1 MEAPNAAP
9 GVRGG
14 CCKMAR
20 KKQQDRGSPPADGR
34 AGDATAPAVAGVI
47 RDSAPRNRQ
56 ATTLAVA
63 GLMRSGIG
71 AARVALP
78 GKPVRIL
85 SLLAAALMS
94 QAAPAHDPRPEILAP
109 GWGILS
115 YEAPAPGTYRL
126 PPIMRAADGRVL
138 REDATPAHLFD
149 LMGDRLVLLSFVYTR
164 CTDVNGCPLAKAV
177 FHLLRARLK
186 QHPDLAGATRLIS
199 LSFDPGNDT
208 PEAMR
213 AYRPKIE
220 DDRVEWRFL
229 TTRDRADL
237 QPILD
242 GYGQYTLREYDE
254 HGVYTGEIAHLLRV
268 FLIDRERR
276 VRNIYSTGFLH
287 PDVLM
292 NDLETLLLES
302 SSG

>member
-1 MEAPNAAP
+1 MKPIHPIN
-9 GVRGG
+9 
-14 CCKMAR
+14 
-20 KKQQDRGSPPADGR
+20 
-34 AGDATAPAVAGVI
+34 
-47 RDSAPRNRQ
+47 
-56 ATTLAVA
+56 
-63 GLMRSGIG
+63 
-71 AARVALP
+71 
-78 GKPVRIL
+78 PVRAFT
-85 SLLAAALMS
+85 LLAAAVVS
-94 QAAPAHDPRPEILAP
+94 QSVPAHDPRPEILAP
-109 GWGILS
+109 GWGILN
-115 YEAPAPGTYRL
+115 YEAPAPGTYQL
-126 PPIMRAADGRVL
+126 PPIMRAVDGRVL

-177 FHLLRARLK
+177 FHLVRARLK
-186 QHPDLAGATRLIS
+186 EHPELAETTRLLS
-199 LSFDPGNDT
+199 VSFDPDNDT

-213 AYRPKIE
+213 AYRPQSG
-220 DDRVEWRFL
+220 DDSVEWMFL

-254 HGVYTGEIAHLLRV
+254 NGVYTGEFAHLLRV

-287 PDVLM
+287 PDILM

-302 SSG
+302 PAG

>member
-1 MEAPNAAP
+1 
-9 GVRGG
+9 
-14 CCKMAR
+14 
-20 KKQQDRGSPPADGR
+20 
-34 AGDATAPAVAGVI
+34 
-47 RDSAPRNRQ
+47 
-56 ATTLAVA
+56 
-63 GLMRSGIG
+63 MRSGIG
-71 AARVALP
+71 AARPTLP
-78 GKPVRIL
+78 GKPARIL
-85 SLLAAALMS
+85 PLLAAALVS
-94 QAAPAHDPRPEILAP
+94 QAVPAHDPRPEILAP
-109 GWGILS
+109 GWGVLS

-126 PPIMRAADGRVL
+126 PPIMPAADGRVL

-149 LMGDRLVLLSFVYTR
+149 LMGDRFVLLSFVYTR

-177 FHLLRARLK
+177 FHLVRARLK
-186 QHPDLAGATRLIS
+186 EHPDLAGATRLVS
-199 LSFDPGNDT
+199 LSFDPDNDT

-213 AYRPKIE
+213 AYRPKVE

-254 HGVYTGEIAHLLRV
+254 HGAYTGEFAHLLRV

-287 PDVLM
+287 PDILV
-292 NDLETLLLES
+292 NDLETLLRES
-302 SSG
+302 PSG

>member
-1 MEAPNAAP
+1 
-9 GVRGG
+9 
-14 CCKMAR
+14 
-20 KKQQDRGSPPADGR
+20 
-34 AGDATAPAVAGVI
+34 
-47 RDSAPRNRQ
+47 
-56 ATTLAVA
+56 
-63 GLMRSGIG
+63 MRSGIG
-71 AARVALP
+71 AARPALP
-78 GKPVRIL
+78 GMPVRIL
-85 SLLAAALMS
+85 PLLVAALVS
-94 QAAPAHDPRPEILAP
+94 QAVPAHDPRPEILAP

-126 PPIMRAADGRVL
+126 PPIMPAADGRVL

-177 FHLLRARLK
+177 FHLVRARLK
-186 QHPDLAGATRLIS
+186 ERPDLAGATRLVS
-199 LSFDPGNDT
+199 LSFDPDNDT

-213 AYRPKIE
+213 AYRPKVE

-237 QPILD
+237 QPILN

-254 HGVYTGEIAHLLRV
+254 HGAYTGEFAHLLRV

-287 PDVLM
+287 PDILV

-302 SSG
+302 PSG

>member
-1 MEAPNAAP
+1 MI
-9 GVRGG
+9 RGG
-14 CCKMAR
+14 GGKMVRMA
-20 KKQQDRGSPPADGR
+20 QDRGFPPVDGR
-34 AGDATAPAVAGVI
+34 AGGATALAVAAPVCGSGRGA
-47 RDSAPRNRQ
+47 RDSASRNRQ
-56 ATTLAVA
+56 ATASAVA
-63 GLMRSGIG
+63 APMRPGIG
-71 AARVALP
+71 AARPAFP
-78 GKPVRIL
+78 GKPIRIL
-85 SLLAAALMS
+85 PLLAAALVS
-94 QAAPAHDPRPEILAP
+94 QAASAHDPRPEILAP

-126 PPIMRAADGRVL
+126 PPIMPAADGRVL

-177 FHLLRARLK
+177 FHLVRARLK
-186 QHPDLAGATRLIS
+186 EHPDLAGATRLVS
-199 LSFDPGNDT
+199 LSFDPDNDT

-213 AYRPKIE
+213 AYRPKVE

-229 TTRDRADL
+229 TTRDRTDL

-254 HGVYTGEIAHLLRV
+254 HGAYTGEFAHLLRV

-287 PDVLM
+287 PDILV

-302 SSG
+302 PSG

>member
-1 MEAPNAAP
+1 
-9 GVRGG
+9 
-14 CCKMAR
+14 
-20 KKQQDRGSPPADGR
+20 
-34 AGDATAPAVAGVI
+34 
-47 RDSAPRNRQ
+47 
-56 ATTLAVA
+56 
-63 GLMRSGIG
+63 MRSGIG
-71 AARVALP
+71 AARPALP

-85 SLLAAALMS
+85 PLLAAALVS
-94 QAAPAHDPRPEILAP
+94 QAVPAHDPRPEILAP

-126 PPIMRAADGRVL
+126 PPIMPAADGRVL

-149 LMGDRLVLLSFVYTR
+149 LMEDRLVLLSFVYTR

-177 FHLLRARLK
+177 FHLVRARLK
-186 QHPDLAGATRLIS
+186 RHPGLSRVTRLIS
-199 LSFDPGNDT
+199 ISFDPDVDT
-208 PEAMR
+208 PETMR
-213 AYRPKIE
+213 AYRPQHE
-220 DDRVEWRFL
+220 DNNVEWLFL

-254 HGVYTGEIAHLLRV
+254 HGVYTGEFAHLLRV

-287 PDVLM
+287 PDILM
-292 NDLETLLLES
+292 HDLETLLLES

>member
-9 GVRGG
+9 GIRGG
-14 CCKMAR
+14 GCKMAR
-20 KKQQDRGSPPADGR
+20 KEQDRGSPPADGR
-34 AGDATAPAVAGVI
+34 AGGATAPAVAGLI
-47 RDSAPRNRQ
+47 Q
-56 ATTLAVA
+56 
-63 GLMRSGIG
+63 SGIG

-78 GKPVRIL
+78 GKPVRVL

-177 FHLLRARLK
+177 FHLVRARLK
-186 QHPDLAGATRLIS
+186 QHPELAGATRLIS
-199 LSFDPGNDT
+199 LSFDPDNDT

-276 VRNIYSTGFLH
+276 VRNVYSTGFLH

>member
-1 MEAPNAAP
+1 MI
-9 GVRGG
+9 RGG
-14 CCKMAR
+14 GGKMVRMA
-20 KKQQDRGSPPADGR
+20 QDRGFQPVDGR
-34 AGDATAPAVAGVI
+34 AGGATVPTVAGGI
-47 RDSAPRNRQ
+47 RDSASRNRQ
-56 ATTLAVA
+56 ATASAVA
-63 GLMRSGIG
+63 APMRPGIG
-71 AARVALP
+71 AARPAFP
-78 GKPVRIL
+78 GKPIRIL
-85 SLLAAALMS
+85 PLLAAALVS
-94 QAAPAHDPRPEILAP
+94 QAASAHDPRPEILAP

-126 PPIMRAADGRVL
+126 PPIMPAADGRVL

-177 FHLLRARLK
+177 FHLVRARLK
-186 QHPDLAGATRLIS
+186 EHPDLAGATRLVS
-199 LSFDPGNDT
+199 LSFDPDNDT

-213 AYRPKIE
+213 AYRPKVE

-254 HGVYTGEIAHLLRV
+254 HGAYTGEFAHLLRV

-276 VRNIYSTGFLH
+276 IRNIYSTGFLH
-287 PDVLM
+287 PDILV

-302 SSG
+302 PSG